1 MYLLL
6 VTGGSNTSFQQSH
19 SHTKRMEMTR
29 IALVQKSSEHTKLNK
44 GNNFKTSGQIS
55 SRLLRAGVSGTSFAE
70 RFLDVFHEDGERSE
84 KQALSPPQSTEQFSS
99 GRTQY

>member
-6 VTGGSNTSFQQSH
+6 VTGCSNTSFQQSH

-29 IALVQKSSEHTKLNK
+29 ITLVQKSSGHTKLNK
-44 GNNFKTSGQIS
+44 GNNFKASGQIS
-55 SRLLRAGVSGTSFAE
+55 SLLLPAGLSRTSFAE
-70 RFLDVFHEDGERSE
+70 RLLDLFHEDGEQSE
-84 KQALSPPQSTEQFSS
+84 KQALSPQSTETFSS